1 MHKYLLIILIFFS
14 SLAFSQELSC
24 RVVIN
29 PDQIQTTERA
39 IFTDMETAFSQ
50 FLNNRKWTDDEFSA
64 EERINCNVILTLDP
78 NESNPTS
85 GKWGASVQILSSRPV
100 YNTSYESVVFNF
112 ADRDWQF
119 DYLQSQPLQF
129 NENSFTSNITS
140 LLAYYAYTIIGL
152 DYDSYSELGGTK
164 YFQIANQIV
173 SNAQNSNYSGWSQF
187 NSVRNRYWLSENLM
201 GANFEPLRKAYY
213 SYHIKGMD
221 TFIETPEE
229 ARESILVGLK
239 GVEMANKSRP
249 RSILTISF
257 IDAKADELTQIFKE
271 ATPNQKKQAYD
282 ILAKLDPS
290 KMDTFKKIIE

>member
-1 MHKYLLIILIFFS
+1 
-14 SLAFSQELSC
+14 
-24 RVVIN
+24 
-29 PDQIQTTERA
+29 
-39 IFTDMETAFSQ
+39 
-50 FLNNRKWTDDEFSA
+50 
-64 EERINCNVILTLDP
+64 
-78 NESNPTS
+78 
-85 GKWGASVQILSSRPV
+85 
-100 YNTSYESVVFNF
+100 
-112 ADRDWQF
+112 
-119 DYLQSQPLQF
+119 
-129 NENSFTSNITS
+129 
-140 LLAYYAYTIIGL
+140 
-152 DYDSYSELGGTK
+152 
-164 YFQIANQIV
+164 
-173 SNAQNSNYSGWSQF
+173 
-187 NSVRNRYWLSENLM
+187 M